1 MSKSEPEHSREE
13 LKDLGF
19 GPYQV
24 NFVDSF
30 IFDLKNGDHLSIN
43 IWFPVKTD
51 EYFQRQAAVVQYC
64 KAQDEPFESEVID
77 IWLLTLS

>member
-1 MSKSEPEHSREE
+1 MSKSDLEHSREE

-30 IFDLKNGDHLSIN
+30 IFDLKNDHLS
-43 IWFPVKTD
+43 WFHDHTQLLDCRMDSNCLIAGWV
-51 EYFQRQAAVVQYC
+51 AAHIFVRGIAT
-64 KAQDEPFESEVID
+64 KEV
-77 IWLLTLS
+77 LLEL